1 MEPDARQVGDHLV
14 GIEGPGL
21 HPAKAMRAV
30 GEAFGPEAIYATDG
44 GNTSLWAH
52 WLLPSTRPR
61 SYLSILEL
69 GMLGTGIPSALGAKL
84 ANPEREV
91 VCTTGDGAAGFNVM
105 EMQSAAREGVKI
117 VTVVFA
123 EGSWT
128 MEEPGEL
135 MNYGRTFGTAQGEI
149 RWDVVGEGLG
159 CKGLYVERLDE
170 LAPALEEARAADGPV
185 VVCLRP
191 SREANLSTPGDA
203 LMRFI
208 EVYQGPMG

>member
-1 MEPDARQVGDHLV
+1 
-14 GIEGPGL
+14 
-21 HPAKAMRAV
+21 
-30 GEAFGPEAIYATDG
+30 
-44 GNTSLWAH
+44 
-52 WLLPSTRPR
+52 
-61 SYLSILEL
+61 
-69 GMLGTGIPSALGAKL
+69 MLGTGIPSALGAKL

-91 VCTTGDGAAGFNVM
+91 VCTTGDGAAGFNIM

-135 MNYGRTFGTAQGEI
+135 LNYGRTFGTDQGEI

-159 CKGLYVERLDE
+159 CKGIYVEREEE
-170 LAPALEEARAADGPV
+170 LAAALEEARTTEGPV
-185 VVCLRP
+185 VVCLRT
-191 SREANLSTPGDA
+191 SREANLATPMEP